1 MVIKVCIGSSCHLKG
16 SREVVEMFQK
26 LLEENHLEDE
36 IKLVGKFCMGECQKG
51 VNVSID
57 DQTISVNKNNAKDMF
72 NQYVL
77 KENELL

>member
-26 LLEENHLEDE
+26 LIEENHLEDE